1 MLHRQTGLR
10 LAALGRRIRERTLPN
25 RVVIAHARPV
35 ILARSVHA
43 RRAFRR
49 AVAPAAE
56 LDVLRPVRLLVVQRK
71 FGILRCSR
79 EALRADNLGGPGHA
93 VVVVPGVLHRAHAVF
108 AVVRERTGVRARRA
122 GPPELALA
130 RHRGPADTESGR
142 GTRVVDFAAAPDGR
156 HPGLVLLVGQ
166 RRELVIVLFRR
177 GSRGG
182 RAVPG
187 RAVPVPGRPRAVG
200 ITGIPARTLER
211 PQPRLLG
218 APRDHLGLE
227 VLKHDGAPCDC
238 FAGRAALDGARR
250 V

>member
-1 MLHRQTGLR
+1 MLHPQTGLR
-10 LAALGRRIRERTLPN
+10 LAALGRLLRERTLPN

-56 LDVLRPVRLLVVQRK
+56 LGPVRLLVVFQRK
-71 FGILRCSR
+71 FGILRCSG
-79 EALRADNLGGPGHA
+79 EALRADNLSGPGRA
-93 VVVVPGVLHRAHAVF
+93 VVVVAGVLHRAHAVF

-156 HPGLVLLVGQ
+156 HLGLVLLVGQ